1 MQHPAISPRPLTRHD
16 IKTLALAAVGGAL
29 EFYDFVIFAFFALV
43 IGERF
48 FPADLPD
55 WLRQLQSFALFAAGY
70 LARPLGGVIL
80 AHYGDKLGRKKT
92 FTLSILMMAL
102 PTTVMGLLPDY
113 ASIGLA
119 APIIMLLLRVLQGAA
134 IGGEVPGAWVFVS
147 EHVPSSRVGVACGLL
162 TSGLTLGII
171 LGSLITQGL
180 TYLLPA
186 GLLADIGWRIAFL
199 MGGGFGLMGMF
210 LRRWLHETP
219 VFLAMQQQRSQNHLP
234 IKTLLLSHRPALFF
248 SILLTWLLAAAI
260 IVLVLMAP
268 VLFQKWFAIS
278 AVQSLQAN
286 TLATCMLMIGCIG
299 GGIAADKW
307 GMSRSLIAG
316 CLLLAAAILWLFYC
330 LSFAPS
336 QFFLAYG
343 VVGLML
349 GVLGIIPA
357 MMVMAFPPE
366 VRFTGLATAY
376 NIGYA
381 MFGGLTPLFLTLL
394 MPYNRQSPAIY
405 LLALCAIAIASC
417 LIFRRGQRRF
427 SKKK

>member
-1 MQHPAISPRPLTRHD
+1 MQQPTISPRPLTRHD

-55 WLRQLQSFALFAAGY
+55 WLRQLQTFALFAAGY

-113 ASIGLA
+113 ASIGIA
-119 APIIMLLLRVLQGAA
+119 APIIMLLLRILQGAA

-147 EHVPSSRVGVACGLL
+147 EHVPHSRVGVACGLL

-186 GLLADIGWRIAFL
+186 GVLADVGWRIAFL
-199 MGGGFGLMGMF
+199 IGGGFGLMGMF

-219 VFLAMQQQRSQNHLP
+219 VFLAMQQQRSQTRLP
-234 IKTLLLSHRPALFF
+234 IKTLLLSYRPALFF
-248 SILLTWLLAAAI
+248 STLLTWLLAAAI
-260 IVLVLMAP
+260 IVLILMAP

-278 AVQSLQAN
+278 AADSLQAN
-286 TLATCMLMIGCIG
+286 TLATCMLMLGCIG
-299 GGIAADKW
+299 GGMAADKW
-307 GMSRSLIAG
+307 GMSRSLLVG
-316 CLLLAAAILWLFYC
+316 CALLAVAVLWLFYC
-330 LSFAPS
+330 LNVAPS
-336 QFFLAYG
+336 QLFFAYG
-343 VVGLML
+343 MVGLMM

-357 MMVMAFPPE
+357 LMVTVFPPQ

-376 NIGYA
+376 NLGYA
-381 MFGGLTPLFLTLL
+381 VFGGLTPLFITLL
-394 MPYNRQSPAIY
+394 MPYNRQLPALY
-405 LLALCAIAIASC
+405 LLGLCGVVIVSC
-417 LIFRRGQRRF
+417 LIFRGGQQDF

>member
-1 MQHPAISPRPLTRHD
+1 
-16 IKTLALAAVGGAL
+16 
-29 EFYDFVIFAFFALV
+29 
-43 IGERF
+43 
-48 FPADLPD
+48 
-55 WLRQLQSFALFAAGY
+55 
-70 LARPLGGVIL
+70 
-80 AHYGDKLGRKKT
+80 
-92 FTLSILMMAL
+92 
-102 PTTVMGLLPDY
+102 
-113 ASIGLA
+113 
-119 APIIMLLLRVLQGAA
+119 MLLLRVLQGAA

-147 EHVPSSRVGVACGLL
+147 EHVPSSRVGGACGLL

-199 MGGGFGLMGMF
+199 IGGGFGLMGMF

-219 VFLAMQQQRSQNHLP
+219 VFLAMQQQRSQTRLP
-234 IKTLLLSHRPALFF
+234 IKTLLLSYRPALFF
-248 SILLTWLLAAAI
+248 STILTWLLAAAI

-278 AVQSLQAN
+278 AAQSLQAN
-286 TLATCMLMIGCIG
+286 TFATCMLMIGCIG
-299 GGIAADKW
+299 GGVAADKW
-307 GMSRSLIAG
+307 GMSRSLLVG
-316 CLLLAAAILWLFYC
+316 CLLLAAAVLWLFYC

-357 MMVMAFPPE
+357 MMVTVFPTQ

-376 NIGYA
+376 NLGYA
-381 MFGGLTPLFLTLL
+381 VFGGLTPLFITLL
-394 MPYNRQSPAIY
+394 MPFNRQLPALY
-405 LLALCAIAIASC
+405 LLTLCAAVIVSC
-417 LIFRRGQRRF
+417 LVFERKQRSF

>member
-1 MQHPAISPRPLTRHD
+1 
-16 IKTLALAAVGGAL
+16 
-29 EFYDFVIFAFFALV
+29 
-43 IGERF
+43 
-48 FPADLPD
+48 
-55 WLRQLQSFALFAAGY
+55 
-70 LARPLGGVIL
+70 
-80 AHYGDKLGRKKT
+80 
-92 FTLSILMMAL
+92 
-102 PTTVMGLLPDY
+102 
-113 ASIGLA
+113 
-119 APIIMLLLRVLQGAA
+119 
-134 IGGEVPGAWVFVS
+134 
-147 EHVPSSRVGVACGLL
+147 
-162 TSGLTLGII
+162 
-171 LGSLITQGL
+171 
-180 TYLLPA
+180 
-186 GLLADIGWRIAFL
+186 
-199 MGGGFGLMGMF
+199 
-210 LRRWLHETP
+210 
-219 VFLAMQQQRSQNHLP
+219 
-234 IKTLLLSHRPALFF
+234 
-248 SILLTWLLAAAI
+248 
-260 IVLVLMAP
+260 MAP

>member
-1 MQHPAISPRPLTRHD
+1 MQQPATPLRPLTRHD
-16 IKTLALAAVGGAL
+16 IKTLGLSAVGGAL

-55 WLRQLQSFALFAAGY
+55 WLRQLQTFALFAAGY

-102 PTTVMGLLPDY
+102 PTTAMGLLPDY
-113 ASIGLA
+113 QSIGIA
-119 APIIMLLLRVLQGAA
+119 APIIMLMLRVLQGAA

-147 EHVPSSRVGVACGLL
+147 EHVPSSRIGMACGLL

-180 TYLLPA
+180 NDILPPA
-186 GLLADIGWRIAFL
+186 QLADIGWRIAFL
-199 MGGGFGLMGMF
+199 IGGGFGLIGMF

-219 VFLAMQQQRSQNHLP
+219 VFLAMQQQRSQTHLP
-234 IKTLLLSHRPALFF
+234 IKTLLLSYRPALYF
-248 SILLTWLLAAAI
+248 SIIVTWLLAAAM
-260 IVLVLMAP
+260 IVLILMAP

-278 AVQSLQAN
+278 VTQSLQAN
-286 TLATCMLMIGCIG
+286 TLAACMLMVGCIG
-299 GGIAADKW
+299 W
-307 GMSRSLIAG
+307 GMTADRWGMRRSLIVG
-316 CLLLAAAILWLFYC
+316 CLLLAAAVVALFFC
-330 LSFAPS
+330 LTFAPS
-336 QFFLAYG
+336 RLFWAYG
-343 VVGLML
+343 AVGLTL

-357 MMVMAFPPE
+357 MMVTAFPPQ

-381 MFGGLTPLFLTLL
+381 LFGGLTPLFITLL
-394 MPYNRQSPAIY
+394 MPYSRQLPALYIFV
-405 LLALCAIAIASC
+405 LSAGVIVSC
-417 LIFRRGQRRF
+417 LIFRSGQRTF

>member
-1 MQHPAISPRPLTRHD
+1 MQQPVIPSRSLTRHD

-55 WLRQLQSFALFAAGY
+55 WLRQLQTFALFAAGY
-70 LARPLGGVIL
+70 LARPLGGIIL

-113 ASIGLA
+113 TSIGIA
-119 APIIMLLLRVLQGAA
+119 APITMLLLRIFQGAA

-147 EHVPSSRVGVACGLL
+147 EHVPSSKVGVACGLL

-180 TYLLPA
+180 TYLLPS

-199 MGGGFGLMGMF
+199 IGGGFGLMGMF

-219 VFLAMQQQRSQNHLP
+219 VFLAMQQQRRQTQLP
-234 IKTLLLSHRPALFF
+234 IKTLLLTYRPALFF
-248 SILLTWLLAAAI
+248 STILTWLLAAAI
-260 IVLVLMAP
+260 IVLILMAP

-278 AVQSLQAN
+278 VAQSLQAN
-286 TLATCMLMIGCIG
+286 TFATCMLMVGCVG

-307 GMSRSLIAG
+307 GMTKSLIVG
-316 CLLLAAAILWLFYC
+316 CLLLVMAILGLFYC
-330 LSFAPS
+330 LNFAPS
-336 QFFLAYG
+336 QFFIAYG

-357 MMVMAFPPE
+357 IMVVVFPPQ

-376 NIGYA
+376 NLGYA
-381 MFGGLTPLFLTLL
+381 LFGGLTPLFMTLL
-394 MPYNRQSPAIY
+394 MSYNRQLPALY
-405 LLALCAIAIASC
+405 LLALCGAVIVSC
-417 LIFRRGQRRF
+417 LIFKRGQQRF
-427 SKKK
+427 SEKK

>member
-55 WLRQLQSFALFAAGY
+55 WLRQLQTFALFAAGY

-234 IKTLLLSHRPALFF
+234 IKTLLLSHRSALFF

>member
-1 MQHPAISPRPLTRHD
+1 MQQPAISPRPLTRHD

-55 WLRQLQSFALFAAGY
+55 WLRQLQTFALFAAGY
-70 LARPLGGVIL
+70 LARPLGGVVL

-92 FTLSILMMAL
+92 FTLSILMTAL

-113 ASIGLA
+113 ASIGIA

-199 MGGGFGLMGMF
+199 IGGGFGLMGMF
-210 LRRWLHETP
+210 CGAGCTRLR
-219 VFLAMQQQRSQNHLP
+219 
-234 IKTLLLSHRPALFF
+234 FF
-248 SILLTWLLAAAI
+248 WPCNSS
-260 IVLVLMAP
+260 VVRLVYP
-268 VLFQKWFAIS
+268 SKPFY
-278 AVQSLQAN
+278 
-286 TLATCMLMIGCIG
+286 
-299 GGIAADKW
+299 
-307 GMSRSLIAG
+307 SLIVR
-316 CLLLAAAILWLFYC
+316 
-330 LSFAPS
+330 LSFSRP
-336 QFFLAYG
+336 F
-343 VVGLML
+343 
-349 GVLGIIPA
+349 
-357 MMVMAFPPE
+357 
-366 VRFTGLATAY
+366 
-376 NIGYA
+376 
-381 MFGGLTPLFLTLL
+381 
-394 MPYNRQSPAIY
+394 
-405 LLALCAIAIASC
+405 
-417 LIFRRGQRRF
+417 
-427 SKKK
+427 